1 MHTTGNH
8 LTSFVRILCL
18 FLFHTLSHS
27 NWEIQVESSKPLSTH
42 NSVNL
47 LVSRCIFFFL
57 ETTKTSSVLNSHPC
71 EKLDFFFLIT
81 GMVSFTIFSNPLFQM
96 SLHLIKSSSSI
107 QTIASVVIHEMTCI
121 HFLLLHLLHSGLRW
135 LESIPALRGRGRGY
149 TPPTSHVNNNS
160 VTVFQNAQQIEDELR
175 RRTGGG

>member
-8 LTSFVRILCL
+8 LTSFARILCP

-47 LVSRCIFFFL
+47 LVNRCIFFFWKPQKL
-57 ETTKTSSVLNSHPC
+57 HQSSTRTLVKNWI
-71 EKLDFFFLIT
+71 FFFLIT

-107 QTIASVVIHEMTCI
+107 QTIASVVVHEMTCI

-135 LESIPALRGRGRGY
+135 LESIPALRPAATR
-149 TPPTSHVNNNS
+149 
-160 VTVFQNAQQIEDELR
+160 LR
-175 RRTGGG
+175 QVM